1 MKHAVILSAVRTP
14 IGSFSGALAGV
25 PAVELG
31 ATAIRAAVRR
41 AGIQANDVDEV
52 ILGMVL
58 QGGIGQAPAR
68 QAAIAAGI
76 PDTKSAWTINKVCS
90 SGLKAVMEAAGSVA
104 LGENRV
110 TAAGGMENMSQAPY
124 VLAHARDGYRYGNS
138 ELIDMMVNDGLWDP
152 YSRQH
157 MGVCAEVCA
166 AENGF
171 TREQQDAFTIESYRR
186 ANDAIARGLFKEE
199 IEPVVIKSKR
209 GDTVVDTDEE
219 PGRAKP
225 DKIPTLKPAFKPDG
239 TVTAANASSINDG
252 GAALIVAC
260 PDWAAQ
266 HGRTPLARIAGWAT
280 FSHDPVHFTT
290 APAGAVRKLLDNLGW
305 KIGDVDFFE
314 INEAFAVVSLYNNRA
329 LGLDGAK
336 VNVHG
341 GAVALGHPIGASGA
355 RVLVTLLH
363 VLRQQ
368 GGRRGIASL
377 CNGGGEATALAVEL
391 I

>member
-1 MKHAVILSAVRTP
+1 MKPAVILSAVRTP
-14 IGSFSGALAGV
+14 VGSFSGALAGV

-31 ATAIRAAVRR
+31 ATAIRAAVER
-41 AGIQANDVDEV
+41 AGIGANDVDEV

-58 QGGIGQAPAR
+58 QGGVGQAPAR

-76 PDTKSAWTINKVCS
+76 PNTRSAWTINKVCS
-90 SGLKAVMEAAGSVA
+90 SGLKAVMEGAGSIA

-110 TAAGGMENMSQAPY
+110 VATGGMESMSQAPY
-124 VLAHARDGYRYGNS
+124 VLAHARDGYRYGNG
-138 ELIDMMVNDGLWDP
+138 ELVDMMVHDGLWDP

-157 MGVCAEVCA
+157 MGMCAEVCA

-171 TREQQDAFTIESYRR
+171 TRADQDAFAIESYRR
-186 ANDAIARGLFKEE
+186 ATEAIAKGLFKPE
-199 IEPVVIKSKR
+199 IEPVVIKSRK
-209 GDTVVDTDEE
+209 GDTIVDTDEE
-219 PGRAKP
+219 PGRSKP

-260 PDWAAQ
+260 PDWTAQ
-266 HGRTPLARIAGWAT
+266 HGRKPLARIAGWAT
-280 FSHDPVHFTT
+280 YSHDPVHFTT
-290 APAGAVRKLLDNLGW
+290 APAGAVKKLLDQIGW
-305 KIGDVDFFE
+305 KIGEVDFFE

-329 LGLDGAK
+329 LGLDTSK
-336 VNVHG
+336 VNIRG

-363 VLRQQ
+363 VLAQQ

-377 CNGGGEATALAVEL
+377 CNGGGEATALAVEM